1 MKTKSFKRVTS
12 LILTF
17 AMLLSLAPASFAVD
31 DPIDVS
37 DDVVVSDVSN
47 VDQAVDNTVD
57 ADEPASEGEEVTPD
71 VSSDE
76 ATENTSDDVDTP
88 ATEEQN
94 TADNGISL
102 VAAANT
108 YYVANSAAGGSDK
121 NGNGTETSPYMT
133 IGKAIEAAANEDKIN
148 IVLMSDISA
157 TRRSRTLLK
166 HRITVLPPTAVHSKH
181 MLRWMTKMPLKQLLQ
196 PATLLAQLSS
206 KL

>member
-133 IGKAIEAAANEDKIN
+133 IGKAIEAAANEDALN

-157 TRRSRTLLK
+157 FPSGYMDEGAINGSRSGG
-166 HRITVLPPTAVHSKH
+166 
-181 MLRWMTKMPLKQLLQ
+181 
-196 PATLLAQLSS
+196 
-206 KL
+206 